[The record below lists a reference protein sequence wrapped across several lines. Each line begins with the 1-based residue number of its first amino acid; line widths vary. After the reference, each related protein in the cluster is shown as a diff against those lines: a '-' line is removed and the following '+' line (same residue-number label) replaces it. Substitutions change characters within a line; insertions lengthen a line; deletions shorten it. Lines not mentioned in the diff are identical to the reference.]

1 MYFFCSLCLLLSG
14 DVNILDIADFFLTV
28 SCQWYEKTGDHRCQ
42 MHPVI
47 HFVYC
52 GVFKCRCKDAS
63 AWTSA
68 VNQIHWGI
76 WSADKNVNAS
86 KYVPKMHRSAQITK
100 VTFHGK
106 PVVWLSLSVW
116 RFSSHK
122 QYVNR
127 CSFETIYLSVA
138 TLPVSM
144 PDGQRFHRVQT
155 DLYKAKLSSSCSLK

>member
-1 MYFFCSLCLLLSG
+1 M
-14 DVNILDIADFFLTV
+14 VHTFLTFPSWV
-28 SCQWYEKTGDHRCQ
+28 SCQWYAKTGDPRCQ
-42 MHPVI
+42 MYPAI

-86 KYVPKMHRSAQITK
+86 KYVPNKHATCCTDYKSDIPWKAL
-100 VTFHGK
+100 
-106 PVVWLSLSVW
+106 PSLSVW

-122 QYVNR
+122 QYANR

-138 TLPVSM
+138 TVPVSM
-144 PDGQRFHRVQT
+144 PDGQRLHRVQT
-155 DLYKAKLSSSCSLK
+155 QICIRQN

>member
-1 MYFFCSLCLLLSG
+1 
-14 DVNILDIADFFLTV
+14 
-28 SCQWYEKTGDHRCQ
+28 

-86 KYVPKMHRSAQITK
+86 KYVPNKDAPRCTDYKSDIPWKAGCMTQF
-100 VTFHGK
+100 V
-106 PVVWLSLSVW
+106 SVE
-116 RFSSHK
+116 FSSHK

-155 DLYKAKLSSSCSLK
+155 DLYKAKLSSSCSLNSNNFCAFKWIQRNPLNMRNDKIIVIILLFGL